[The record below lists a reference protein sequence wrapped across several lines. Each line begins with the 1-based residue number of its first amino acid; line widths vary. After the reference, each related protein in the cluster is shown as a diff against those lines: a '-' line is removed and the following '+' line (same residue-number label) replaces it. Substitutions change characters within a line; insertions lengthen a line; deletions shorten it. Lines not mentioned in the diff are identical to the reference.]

1 MESIPG
7 ITIRSATIED
17 ARGIQ
22 ECLAAAFEPYR
33 TQYSPGAF
41 ADTVLD
47 DEAMLRRL
55 QQMHVLVAI
64 ENGHVA
70 GTISIARYD
79 ERGHL
84 RGMAVLPEW
93 RGTGVAAKLLVAS
106 EAYLRSCGCKRVTL
120 NTTVP
125 LESAIRFY
133 EKNGYERSG
142 NVGDFFGMPLLEYV
156 KQL

>member
-1 MESIPG
+1 MESSPG
-7 ITIRSATIED
+7 ITIRSATMED
-17 ARGIQ
+17 AKGIQ
-22 ECLAAAFEPYR
+22 KCLAAAFEPYR

-41 ADTVLD
+41 ADTVPD

-55 QQMHVLVAI
+55 QQMHVLVAL
-64 ENGHVA
+64 ENGNVA
-70 GTISIARYD
+70 GTISIARHD

-84 RGMAVLPEW
+84 RGMAVLPER
-93 RGTGVAAKLLVAS
+93 RGTGVAAKLLAVS
-106 EAYLRSCGCKRVTL
+106 EAYLRSSGCKKVTL

-133 EKNGYERSG
+133 EKNGYQRLG